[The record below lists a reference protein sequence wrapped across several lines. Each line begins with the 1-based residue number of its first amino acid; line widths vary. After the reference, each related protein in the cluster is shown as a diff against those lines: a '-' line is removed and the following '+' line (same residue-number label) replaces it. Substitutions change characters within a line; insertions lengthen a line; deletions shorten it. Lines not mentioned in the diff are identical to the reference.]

1 MITQIDVREVLAR
14 SVSDQRR
21 DLVTRPTGRAVRTSI
36 EQAITGLVPARVV
49 ALDFSSI
56 RLVDCSCADEVV
68 AKLLQGGAVV
78 LLRGASEHHLEMIQE
93 VLERNALVLAA
104 ETAGS
109 VTLLGAVADRTRLA
123 FEGLAR
129 LGIAAAED
137 VALELAWPLEEM
149 RAALDD
155 LVSSHLALHEAGKYL
170 APTAA

>member
-1 MITQIDVREVLAR
+1 VITQINVREVLAS
-14 SVSDQRR
+14 SVGDVAR

-36 EQAITGLVPARVV
+36 EQAICAGEPARVV

-68 AKLLQGGAVV
+68 AKLLQGGTVV

-93 VLERNALVLAA
+93 VLERNGLALAA
-104 ETAGS
+104 ESAGNL
-109 VTLLGAVADRTRLA
+109 TLLGAVADRTRAA
-123 FEGLAR
+123 FDGLAR
-129 LGIAAAED
+129 RGSAAAED
-137 VALELAWPLEEM
+137 LAQELAWPLEEA

-155 LVSSHLALHEAGKYL
+155 LVSSHLALHESGRYL